1 MEYSWHE
8 WETIVRVFVCMCVR
22 RVEGGNGIRGNTFG
36 RAGRAT

>member
-8 WETIVRVFVCMCVR
+8 WESIVYVCVCVR

-36 RAGRAT
+36 RALRAT